1 MKPVIKKQKMIV
13 KKFKALS
20 HPARIH
26 LVQELIDRDC
36 CVGELQK
43 CLKLSQPNVSQHLR
57 VLKDAGILE
66 GKRDKNQICY
76 RIKDENIIKILQ
88 ILTRGEER

>member
-1 MKPVIKKQKMIV
+1 MKPLLKKQKKLV

-20 HPARIH
+20 HPARIQ
-26 LVQELIDRDC
+26 LVEELINKDC

-66 GKRDKNQICY
+66 GKREKNRICY
-76 RIKDENIIKILQ
+76 RIKDDNIKQILQ
-88 ILTRGEER
+88 ILTKGEER

>member
-1 MKPVIKKQKMIV
+1 MKRQKKIA
-13 KKFKALS
+13 KKFRALA
-20 HPARIH
+20 HPARIR
-26 LVQELIDRDC
+26 LIEELITKDC

-66 GKRDKNQICY
+66 GKRDKNRICY
-76 RIKDENIIKILQ
+76 RIKDDTIIQMLQ
-88 ILTRGEER
+88 ILIKGEEG

>member
-1 MKPVIKKQKMIV
+1 MKTLPKKQKMIV

-20 HPARIH
+20 HPARIK
-26 LVQELIDRDC
+26 LVQELIEKDC

-66 GKRDKNQICY
+66 GKRYKNQICY
-76 RIKDENIIKILQ
+76 RIKDENIVKILQ
-88 ILTRGEER
+88 ILNGGEEK

>member
-1 MKPVIKKQKMIV
+1 MKRQKKIA
-13 KKFKALS
+13 KKFRALA
-20 HPARIH
+20 HPARIR
-26 LVQELIDRDC
+26 LIEELIEKDC

-66 GKRDKNQICY
+66 GKRDKNRICY
-76 RIKDENIIKILQ
+76 RIKDDAIIQMLKIL
-88 ILTRGEER
+88 IKGEES

>member
-1 MKPVIKKQKMIV
+1 MKRQKKIA
-13 KKFKALS
+13 KKFRALA
-20 HPARIH
+20 HPARIR
-26 LVQELIDRDC
+26 LIEELITKDC

-66 GKRDKNQICY
+66 GKRDKNRICY
-76 RIKDENIIKILQ
+76 RIKDDKIIQMLQ
-88 ILTRGEER
+88 ILIKGEEG

>member
-1 MKPVIKKQKMIV
+1 MKSLIKNQRLIV

-20 HPARIH
+20 HPARIQ
-26 LVQELIDRDC
+26 LVQELIERDC

-57 VLKDAGILE
+57 VLKDAGVLE
-66 GKRDKNQICY
+66 GKRDKNRICY
-76 RIKDENIIKILQ
+76 RIKDENIKTILKIL
-88 ILTRGEER
+88 TKGEER